1 MTSFSRESTR
11 WYQNDN
17 SRMTQKCLKISKLI
31 SRAIYDN
38 FFKTFVTKSFSVKMT
53 IEEFQSYLGL
63 FLVTWSFFRKND
75 RVFHEKMGQTIGNRP
90 NFRQKCLFCIKT
102 GPKIMMDP
110 SHHKVTTNI
119 NGSPFSCK
127 VSRISRDFS
136 LQVFKNRKI
145 LLMRSAFINASKI
158 TPCIKHGYGRPP

>member
-1 MTSFSRESTR
+1 MTAFSRESTR
-11 WYQNDN
+11 WYRNDN
-17 SRMTQKCLKISKLI
+17 LRMTQKCLKISKLI

-38 FFKTFVTKSFSVKMT
+38 FFKTFVTKSFSVK
-53 IEEFQSYLGL
+53 EDFQSKSQGI
-63 FLVTWSFFRKND
+63 FGSRGHFAAKMTVFFM
-75 RVFHEKMGQTIGNRP
+75 KMGHTIGNRQ

>member
-1 MTSFSRESTR
+1 MIISSRHSWPRVFLSKWQSKTSSQVFR
-11 WYQNDN
+11 
-17 SRMTQKCLKISKLI
+17 
-31 SRAIYDN
+31 
-38 FFKTFVTKSFSVKMT
+38 
-53 IEEFQSYLGL
+53 L
-63 FLVTWSFFRKND
+63 FLGHVVIFLQKRSYFFI
-75 RVFHEKMGQTIGNRP
+75 KMGHSIGNGP
-90 NFRQKCLFCIKT
+90 NFRQKCPFCIKT